1 MGVREIDRFPEQW
14 RMDVRDLHRRLIP
27 APTPRERGR
36 WHALWLLVQGWTAS
50 AAAEAL
56 ERDPHTI
63 GRWAAV
69 FGEGGPGALIFEQSG
84 GAPTV
89 LGERQQAELR
99 AVQQPPAIV
108 GTELANWNWKVSAA
122 VCPGERFGI
131 SLCRSSCLNCLHR
144 LGFVLKRPRKR
155 LVKADEVKR
164 EAFGIRRPV
173 GRGGAHWQQD
183 ILR

>member
-1 MGVREIDRFPEQW
+1 MSETCTGGLFQ
-14 RMDVRDLHRRLIP
+14 RRRHGSGEGG
-27 APTPRERGR
+27 TPCGCWSRAGR
-36 WHALWLLVQGWTAS
+36 PQPPPKS
-50 AAAEAL
+50 L

-84 GAPTV
+84 GSPPAA
-89 LGERQQAELR
+89 LGEAQQGELKG
-99 AVQQPPAIV
+99 AVRQPPAIV
-108 GTELANWNWKVSAA
+108 GIELANWYWKGVRQFVS
-122 VCPGERFGI
+122 ERFGI

-144 LGFVLKRPRKR
+144 LGFILKRPRKR

-173 GRGGAHWQQD
+173 GRGGAHWRQD